1 MVCTYPAEVDRLR
14 TLLKR
19 FIALLLALVLA
30 AGLAACRGKTPE
42 DEETTA
48 PPATQ
53 APPRDTLIL
62 PFARQDVL
70 NPYALSA
77 ALNRTLSTLLYE
89 GLFLTDETWK
99 ARPVLAETIEQTA
112 PLTWLVTLRGGRM
125 FHNGAAVTAA
135 DVVYS
140 FNKARATPDF
150 QARLNDISKCAEAEG
165 GVEFT
170 LRAANQY
177 IAANLDFPI
186 VPANSAET
194 GLLPEAKGGYLF
206 SKAST
211 PAGTGRYKL
220 AERDG
225 AFALEYDPR
234 HPGPAP
240 TITAIELYGTHNSGA
255 LLYGLEMGNYQFAYD
270 NLNDGEIARV
280 NATTMR
286 VPTTN
291 LIYLGYNSSR
301 GALQDAGVRAALGAC
316 INKGA
321 LLGEAFHNYARAT
334 DTPFPPGWHGIT
346 QGDFDKPHNAAG
358 ARKAL
363 EDLGY
368 TELKNGVRGSRYRQ
382 LSFTLLVNSDSPAK
396 MAAARAVRVQLGT
409 YQIAV
414 DVQAL
419 PEAQYLATVRGGWFD
434 MYIGEVRLT
443 PDCSLAP
450 LLLSGGPASSG
461 VNVWGAASSAYG
473 QLLQGL
479 VTPAKFVSV
488 FQEEMPFLPLGYRD
502 GMAAA
507 VRGLRVP
514 PGLRRGDLFCGIA
527 EWEFLA

>member
-1 MVCTYPAEVDRLR
+1 MYPR
-14 TLLKR
+14 TR
-19 FIALLLALVLA
+19 RITALLLAFT
-30 AGLAACRGKTPE
+30 LAACLYACKPGAPDEPE
-42 DEETTA
+42 TAA

-53 APPRDTLIL
+53 AQPRDTLTL

-70 NPYALSA
+70 NPYALTA
-77 ALNRTLSTLLYE
+77 ALNRNLSTLLYE

-99 ARPVLAETIEQTA
+99 ARPVLAEKIEQTA
-112 PLTWLVTLRGGRM
+112 PLAWLVTLRAGRV
-125 FHNGAAVTAA
+125 FHSGAAVTAA

-140 FNKARATPDF
+140 FNKARNTRDF
-150 QARLNDISKCAEAEG
+150 EARLENISKCAAVEG
-165 GVEFT
+165 AVEFT
-170 LRAANQY
+170 LRGANQY
-177 IAANLDFPI
+177 VAANLDFPI
-186 VPANSAET
+186 VPAGSAET

-206 SKAST
+206 TKAST
-211 PAGTGRYKL
+211 PAGTGKYKL
-220 AERDG
+220 SEREN
-225 AFALEYDPR
+225 AFVLEYDAR

-240 TITAIELYGTHNSGA
+240 WVTTIELYGTHSAGA
-255 LLYGLEMGNYQFAYD
+255 LLYGLEMGNYHFAYD
-270 NLNDGEIARV
+270 NLNDGETARV

-291 LIYLGYNSSR
+291 LVYLGYNSNR

-316 INKGA
+316 INKAA
-321 LLGEAFHNYARAT
+321 LLSEAFHSYARPT

-346 QGDFDKPHNAAG
+346 QGDFDKPYNAAG

-368 TELKNGVRGSRYRQ
+368 TELKNGVRGSRHRQ

-396 MAAARAVRVQLGT
+396 LAAARAVKVQLGT
-409 YQIAV
+409 CQIAV
-414 DVQAL
+414 DVQAV
-419 PEAQYLATVRGGWFD
+419 PEAQYLAAVRGGWFD

-450 LLLSGGPASSG
+450 LLLSGGAASAG
-461 VNVWGAASSAYG
+461 INVWGAASSAYG

-479 VTPAKFVSV
+479 IPAAKFVSV
-488 FQEEMPFLPLGYRD
+488 FQEEMPFLPLGCRD

-514 PGLRRGDLFCGIA
+514 AGPRQGDLFCGIA
-527 EWEFLA
+527 EWEFLN